1 MNRRTALGV
10 FAGAGITSV
19 AGFAGSSTA
28 SDSDEGDVEFDLTEY
43 EIVECGRTCRDA
55 TAELTNEGD
64 DDATDVVV
72 SVTVSA
78 DGTEVW
84 ENEDEVGTLEAG
96 ETVSREERVDLGF
109 RDAARVRANDG
120 YVDVRTVVESAEAE
134 AEFETERNVL

>member
-1 MNRRTALGV
+1 MNRRTVLGALT
-10 FAGAGITSV
+10 GAGITSV

-28 SDSDEGDVEFDLTEY
+28 SDADGDVAFDLTEY

-64 DDATDVVV
+64 DDATDVTVA
-72 SVTVSA
+72 VTVSA

-84 ENEDEVGTLEAG
+84 ENEDEVDSLEAG
-96 ETVSREERVDLGF
+96 ETVTREERVDLGF

-120 YVDVRTVVESAEAE
+120 YVDVRTVVESNEAE
-134 AEFETERNVL
+134 AEFENEYNVL